1 MNTNFTDLTDRLTS
15 PDTGIEPALWV
26 PLLHLLSQGD
36 PVAIGDLAAVTGRT
50 LPEISAALAAVPDTE
65 YDGDGRIIG
74 QGLTLRP
81 TPHRLEL
88 AGEQLYTWC
97 ALDTLIFP
105 ALLGTT
111 ARIESTCHATA
122 VPVRLSVGASGVT
135 GVEPATAVVSLVN
148 PEDMSSVRSA
158 FCNQVHFFASDEAAH
173 PWLAAHPGGSV
184 VPVAEAHRIGT
195 AMAASLLDETL
206 PAQPAAPGKG
216 AHRCAC

>member
-1 MNTNFTDLTDRLTS
+1 MSTDFIDLTDRLTS
-15 PDTGIEPALWV
+15 PDTGIEPALWL
-26 PLLHLLSQGD
+26 PLLHLLSQGES
-36 PVAIGDLAAVTGRT
+36 VAIADLAAVTGRT
-50 LPEISAALAAVPDTE
+50 VPEIRAALAAVPDTE

-105 ALLGTT
+105 ALLGTP
-111 ARIESTCHATA
+111 ARIESTCHATG

-135 GVEPATAVVSLVN
+135 DVEPASAVVSLVN

-158 FCNQVHFFASDEAAH
+158 FCNQVHFFASPEAAK
-173 PWLAAHPGGSV
+173 PWLDAHPGGSV
-184 VPVAEAHRIGT
+184 VSVAEAHRIGT
-195 AMAASLLDETL
+195 AMAGSLLDETL
-206 PAQPAAPGKG
+206 PARPAVPGKG